1 MKRFFMLLLFL
12 FPLLTV
18 FGSVDAEYWDEFEYL
33 LRDDGCV
40 IVNYS
45 GNENEVNIPISI
57 DYYYVIEIGD
67 SAFEGNES
75 IVSLTMPS
83 TVQKIGNRA
92 FADCKILET
101 VNISGGLTEIGE
113 EAFYNCENLNIFTL
127 PANLQMIGRRAFGG
141 CKALSYLN
149 DLTGYYPLKV
159 GTGAFDDT
167 EWYQSKTDDFITLS
181 QGYTLLKYTGVDYDP
196 ELSWFL
202 ASIAEDAFSGNDA
215 VTNLRLPNYLIALNE
230 GSISGMSSLQSISGG
245 ASLQSVSE
253 GAFRDLPEL
262 KSVELP
268 TVKLTAD
275 NFVNCPSSPFG
286 TGYSEAYDPSVPDDA
301 DEFFL
306 SDFLPELDG
315 IIILHCSQNAG
326 EDGEIKFPDYIRSR
340 PVVVIGE
347 GACQNRDDISS
358 VILPKYLIGIESW
371 AFSYN
376 ENMDSVIFPEG
387 LKWIRA
393 DAFNNS
399 GITNYVPVLNDGVE
413 VDERAF
419 YSSLNK

>member
-40 IVNYS
+40 IVDYS

-75 IVSLTMPS
+75 LVSLTMPS

-92 FADCKILET
+92 FADCKNLET

-167 EWYQSKTDDFITLS
+167 EWYQSKTDDFI
-181 QGYTLLKYTGVDYDP
+181 
-196 ELSWFL
+196 
-202 ASIAEDAFSGNDA
+202 I
-215 VTNLRLPNYLIALNE
+215 
-230 GSISGMSSLQSISGG
+230 
-245 ASLQSVSE
+245 
-253 GAFRDLPEL
+253 
-262 KSVELP
+262 
-268 TVKLTAD
+268 
-275 NFVNCPSSPFG
+275 
-286 TGYSEAYDPSVPDDA
+286 
-301 DEFFL
+301 
-306 SDFLPELDG
+306 
-315 IIILHCSQNAG
+315 
-326 EDGEIKFPDYIRSR
+326 
-340 PVVVIGE
+340 
-347 GACQNRDDISS
+347 
-358 VILPKYLIGIESW
+358 
-371 AFSYN
+371 
-376 ENMDSVIFPEG
+376 
-387 LKWIRA
+387 
-393 DAFNNS
+393 
-399 GITNYVPVLNDGVE
+399 
-413 VDERAF
+413 
-419 YSSLNK
+419 